1 MNRRYRLADKARF
14 RQVRQN
20 GKSHPHPIL
29 VLCYLP
35 NGESFSRCGFTVS
48 RRIGGAVERNRAR
61 RRMSEAVRLMWDLV
75 APGWDMVWV
84 ARPGINEVEF
94 SEMQNAC
101 ARLLRRARL
110 LRASDQASDQASNQA
125 SDRVADGT

>member
-1 MNRRYRLADKARF
+1 MNRRDSLPDKARF
-14 RQVRQN
+14 RQVRQS
-20 GKSHPHPIL
+20 GTSHPQPIL

-61 RRMSEAVRLMWDLV
+61 RRMSEAVRLMWDMV

-84 ARPGINEVEF
+84 ARPGINDAEF
-94 SEMQNAC
+94 SELQSAC

-110 LRASDQASDQASNQA
+110 LRASD
-125 SDRVADGT
+125 RVADGT